1 MSMSNCRW
9 VMLVVDQMK
18 DRISIVIIGGN
29 AVLLQ
34 IESDLL
40 LILRAELAQILS
52 FSLFDMI
59 IQNTNHAW
67 VNTKTRKQRLHVKVF
82 PLMFSKWLVI
92 ISPRILSH
100 TCR

>member
-1 MSMSNCRW
+1 
-9 VMLVVDQMK
+9 MLVVDQMK

-59 IQNTNHAW
+59 IQNTNHA
-67 VNTKTRKQRLHVKVF
+67 
-82 PLMFSKWLVI
+82 
-92 ISPRILSH
+92 
-100 TCR
+100 